1 MLRTRTIFNDIDQS
15 VKLYDDF
22 SFQGNVLR
30 KLSIFFNINVMQHLV
45 PHGDF
50 SLDVEGRFANKVA
63 TPRSPIDEYSFRQS
77 ENDKPEES

>member
-15 VKLYDDF
+15 VKLYNHF

-30 KLSIFFNINVMQHLV
+30 KLSIFFNVMQHLV